1 MAYKDKIYDITAL
14 EMFKRLE
21 LFLDEKL
28 GGHEKMREAYRTV
41 DWKIKEFTKGEKA
54 NRPDAENLMN
64 QLRKTRNDIV
74 HPYARSARGKFR
86 PHPEPILDL
95 DKFREFQKIC
105 YSLDKTY
112 PALRMKE
119 IMIPTLKYQMGNA
132 GDIIK
137 HGLLA
142 EFVQWYKSSKGG
154 CLQFADPFGGCPWRD
169 IPQDSN
175 LRKQLLALK
184 GTALSDAY
192 PKNYD
197 LYWGSSHLVRVLSEK
212 YNLKTKIYIYD
223 RDDNARCNLEN
234 SITEYKSVMEWDIPE
249 CVDGRPDAYAILDTQ
264 ELPREYNLIL
274 IDPYSEFLLEES
286 RNKQKRLNA
295 ALSLA
300 NQYPNLFIAIFVL
313 DMKNNYIHD
322 KFVKFRKNALETGN
336 LLSLRCPKL
345 KGEKYA
351 YEMLL
356 ISGQLREKAADNLKI
371 KLKKFAELANDAL
384 CVENRAIRNGGG
396 EFSATEIKH
405 WGLDTE

>member
-54 NRPDAENLMN
+54 NRPDAEKRMN

-142 EFVQWYKSSKGG
+142 EFVQWYKYSKGG
-154 CLQFADPFGGCPWRD
+154 CLQFADPFGGSPWGNL
-169 IPQDSN
+169 DSTVAGR
-175 LRKQLLALK
+175 LTMLK
-184 GTALSDAY
+184 DTAF
-192 PKNYD
+192 PKMKDKY
-197 LYWGSSHLVRVLSEK
+197 LGSSHLVRQVADDCGISVQIDISD
-212 YNLKTKIYIYD
+212 NDKT
-223 RDDNARCNLEN
+223 ARCNLEN
-234 SITEYKSVMEWDIPE
+234 SILEFATDMKLIESLHENNGYDILSG
-249 CVDGRPDAYAILDTQ
+249 DRPGQ
-264 ELPREYNLIL
+264 YNLIL
-274 IDPYSEFLLEES
+274 IDPYSEFLRDEFIKDEHEHFS
-286 RNKQKRLNA
+286 RI
-295 ALSLA
+295 LSL
-300 NQYPNLFIAIFVL
+300 
-313 DMKNNYIHD
+313 DGK
-322 KFVKFRKNALETGN
+322 
-336 LLSLRCPKL
+336 
-345 KGEKYA
+345 
-351 YEMLL
+351 
-356 ISGQLREKAADNLKI
+356 ISGFVCR
-371 KLKKFAELANDAL
+371 
-384 CVENRAIRNGGG
+384 RIRSGY
-396 EFSATEIKH
+396 ESK
-405 WGLDTE
+405 